1 VRQKQIHEA
10 CSRSNRL
17 LVTDPFSGSHA
28 CFIDEGVRKVIAMTT
43 TAWWSVVGEAVADPV
58 MAVAQ

>member
-1 VRQKQIHEA
+1 
-10 CSRSNRL
+10 
-17 LVTDPFSGSHA
+17 
-28 CFIDEGVRKVIAMTT
+28 VRKVIAMTT